1 MTPDPLAQL
10 RDIHPPPPP
19 SWWPPA
25 PGWWILALLVILGAG
40 WALLAV
46 RRSHRE
52 RRFAREAKR
61 RVDRLWRDFKRN
73 GDSARLVK
81 SLLVLARQTA
91 RSTPLQESNA
101 ALPTDALLVLIDATS
116 DGKLAATLSLDKIVR
131 LLYAPAPEALTESEA
146 RTLFVVT
153 REWIRRAGGPLW

>member
-25 PGWWILALLVILGAG
+25 PGWWILALLAILGAG
-40 WALLAV
+40 WVLLAV
-46 RRSHRE
+46 RRRHRE

-61 RVDRLWRDFKRN
+61 RIDRLWRDFERN
-73 GDSARLVK
+73 GDGTRLAK

-91 RSTPLQESNA
+91 RSTPLQEASA
-101 ALPTDALLVLIDATS
+101 ALPTAALLAQIDAAS
-116 DGKLAATLSLDKIVR
+116 DGKLTAALSLDKIVR
-131 LLYAPAPEALTESEA
+131 LLYAPAPEALTQSEA
-146 RTLFVVT
+146 RILFVVT

>member
-25 PGWWILALLVILGAG
+25 PGWWILALLVILLTAWG
-40 WALLAV
+40 LLAA
-46 RRSHRE
+46 RRRHRN

-61 RVDRLWRDFKRN
+61 RVDQLWRDFERD
-73 GDSARLVK
+73 GDSARLAK
-81 SLLVLARQTA
+81 ALLVLARQTA
-91 RSTPLQESNA
+91 RSIPLHEQAA
-101 ALPTDALLVLIDATS
+101 ALPTDELLVLIDATS
-116 DGKLAATLSLDKIVR
+116 DSRLKAALALDKVAR
-131 LLYAPAPEALTESEA
+131 LLYAPTPEALTKTEA

>member
-1 MTPDPLAQL
+1 MNPDPLAQL

-25 PGWWILALLVILGAG
+25 PGWWILALLVILLAF
-40 WALLAV
+40 WAVLAA
-46 RRSHRE
+46 RRRRRE

-61 RVDRLWRDFKRN
+61 RIDQLWRDFERD
-73 GDSARLVK
+73 GDSARLAK
-81 SLLVLARQTA
+81 ALLVLARQTA
-91 RSTPLQESNA
+91 RSIPLHEQAA
-101 ALPTDALLVLIDATS
+101 ALPTDELLVLIDAAS
-116 DGKLAATLSLDKIVR
+116 NGKLATTLALDKVAR
-131 LLYAPAPEALTESEA
+131 LLYAPAPEALTKTEA

>member
-25 PGWWILALLVILGAG
+25 PGWWILALLAILGAG
-40 WALLAV
+40 WVLVAV
-46 RRSHRE
+46 RRRHRE

-61 RVDRLWRDFKRN
+61 RIDRLWRDFERN
-73 GDSARLVK
+73 GDSARLAK
-81 SLLVLARQTA
+81 ALLVLARQTA
-91 RSTPLQESNA
+91 RSTPLQEASA
-101 ALPTDALLVLIDATS
+101 ALPTEALLVQIDAAS
-116 DGKLAATLSLDKIVR
+116 DGKLTAALPLAKIVG
-131 LLYAPAPEALTESEA
+131 LLYAPTPEALAQSEA

>member
-25 PGWWILALLVILGAG
+25 PGWWILALLVILLTAWG
-40 WALLAV
+40 LLAA
-46 RRSHRE
+46 RRRHRN

-61 RVDRLWRDFKRN
+61 RIDQLWRDFERD
-73 GDSARLVK
+73 GDGARLAK
-81 SLLVLARQTA
+81 ALLVLARQTA
-91 RSTPLQESNA
+91 RSIPLHEPAA
-101 ALPTDALLVLIDATS
+101 ALPTDELLVLIDATS
-116 DGKLAATLSLDKIVR
+116 DSQLKAVLSLDKVAR
-131 LLYAPAPEALTESEA
+131 LLYTPAPEALTKTEA

>member
-1 MTPDPLAQL
+1 MNPDPLAQL

-25 PGWWILALLVILGAG
+25 PGWWILALLV
-40 WALLAV
+40 LLLTAWGLRAAQ
-46 RRSHRE
+46 RRHRN

-61 RVDRLWRDFKRN
+61 RIDRLWRDFERD
-73 GDSARLVK
+73 GDSARLAK
-81 SLLVLARQTA
+81 ALLVLARQTA
-91 RSTPLQESNA
+91 RSIPRHEQAA
-101 ALPTDALLVLIDATS
+101 ALPTDQLLALIDATS
-116 DGKLAATLSLDKIVR
+116 DSQLKAALALDKVAR
-131 LLYAPAPEALTESEA
+131 LLYAPTPEALTKTEA

>member
-1 MTPDPLAQL
+1 MTSDPLAQL

-25 PGWWILALLVILGAG
+25 PGWWILTLLVMVLTSWG
-40 WALLAV
+40 LLAA
-46 RRSHRE
+46 RRRHRN

-61 RVDRLWRDFKRN
+61 RIDQLWRDFERN
-73 GDSARLVK
+73 GDGARLAK

-91 RSTPLQESNA
+91 RSIPLQEQTA
-101 ALPTDALLVLIDATS
+101 ALPTAALLVLIDAAS
-116 DGKLAATLSLDKIVR
+116 DGQLTTTLALDKIAR
-131 LLYAPAPEALTESEA
+131 LLYTPTPEALTETEA

-153 REWIRRAGGPLW
+153 REWIRRTGGPLW

>member
-25 PGWWILALLVILGAG
+25 PGWWILALLVILCAG
-40 WALLAV
+40 WVLLAV
-46 RRSHRE
+46 RRHHRE
-52 RRFAREAKR
+52 RRFAREAR
-61 RVDRLWRDFKRN
+61 RRIDRLWRDFERD
-73 GDSARLVK
+73 GDSARLAK

-91 RSTPLQESNA
+91 RSTPLQEASA
-101 ALPTDALLVLIDATS
+101 ALPTAALLVQIDAAS
-116 DGKLAATLSLDKIVR
+116 DGKLTAALSLDKVVR
-131 LLYAPAPEALTESEA
+131 LLYAPAPEALTKSEA
-146 RTLFVVT
+146 RALFVVT

>member
-1 MTPDPLAQL
+1 
-10 RDIHPPPPP
+10 
-19 SWWPPA
+19 
-25 PGWWILALLVILGAG
+25 AG